1 MRKEFK
7 IGLFA
12 LIVIVVSFFVLN
24 YLRGEDIFNKE
35 SEYVS
40 TYSDLEGLVASAPV
54 FVKGYK
60 AGKVTEVS
68 YDSNS
73 GLFSVTCS
81 VSKDFVIPEDSKM
94 TIYSVDIMGGKGVK
108 IDLGESDVPAQDGDT
123 LAPCFETGLMD
134 GLSSRIVPLMDAV
147 ENTLDSLGVT
157 VSGVNRILSE
167 SNASKV
173 GSILAHVEKLV
184 DNLEDVSAMVDGKSS
199 EISGLIDDLK
209 SFSAGLAGTLKNV
222 DAAVAGVGTAVDSLN
237 SADLAGTLTS
247 VKELI
252 DNINDPEGSIGKL
265 FVDDSVYNS
274 IDSLLINIGRFVDK
288 IQENPKKYLKISVF

>member
-35 SEYVS
+35 SEYIS

-252 DNINDPEGSIGKL
+252 DNINDPE
-265 FVDDSVYNS
+265 VSVNF
-274 IDSLLINIGRFVDK
+274 LLMILYMI
-288 IQENPKKYLKISVF
+288 L